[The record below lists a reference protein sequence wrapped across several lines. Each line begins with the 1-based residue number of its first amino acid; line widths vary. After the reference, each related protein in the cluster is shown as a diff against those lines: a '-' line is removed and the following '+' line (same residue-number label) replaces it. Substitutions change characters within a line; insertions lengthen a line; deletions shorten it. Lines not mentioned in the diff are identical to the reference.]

1 MCQNAGVK
9 REIQQFSKAK
19 TFLSSVECG
28 PNDIGKAKEMLGF
41 VPTSLEEAIKETDF
55 FYDKA

>member
-1 MCQNAGVK
+1 
-9 REIQQFSKAK
+9 
-19 TFLSSVECG
+19 VECG